1 MKVKQKLKDNR
12 IVLSIRLQSAIEV
25 HLFNKATFTHS
36 EYSTEF
42 SDWCDDE
49 SNMNKHM
56 FGETLDSNLSIH
68 KSGDIVFTPF
78 FGIILKG
85 WVNTNNKCDEEGTYE
100 EVQRSIDNFIDYL
113 RRAMGV

>member
-42 SDWCDDE
+42 SDWRDDE
-49 SNMNKHM
+49 SNRNKHM
-56 FGETLDSNLSIH
+56 FGESNLSIH
-68 KSGDIVFTPF
+68 KSGDIVFKPW
-78 FGIILKG
+78 FGMISDRLA
-85 WVNTNNKCDEEGTYE
+85 NKEPEEFGTYE

-113 RRAMGV
+113 RCEMGV